1 MQRKLFFLYGVFA
14 HLLFFAV
21 FAYMAAFVGGF
32 LVPKTIDTRTPDST
46 MQAILID
53 LVLLGLFAVPHSV
66 MARPAFKRIWT
77 RIIPTS
83 IERTT
88 YVLIANLA
96 MILLLWQWRSVDII
110 VWDLHQPVL
119 RAAVW
124 VVFGA
129 GWLMV
134 PLASLM
140 INHFDL
146 FGTRQVYL
154 HLQGK
159 EYESL
164 PFRTPNLY
172 RQMRHPLY
180 VGWMIAFWAAPTMTV
195 GHMLFAAVLTVYM
208 VIATFV
214 EERDLVN
221 HFGQQYQQYQ
231 RSVGRFIPRLAV
243 PKANPTASANTPMT
257 RRAENEPNHA

>member
-14 HLLFFAV
+14 HLLFFGV

-32 LVPKTIDTRTPDST
+32 LVPKTIDTKTPDST
-46 MQAILID
+46 LQAILID
-53 LVLLGLFAVPHSV
+53 VFLLLLFAVPHSV
-66 MARPAFKRIWT
+66 MARPAFKKVWT
-77 RIIPTS
+77 RIVPTA

-88 YVLIANLA
+88 YVFIANLV
-96 MILLLWQWRSVDII
+96 MILLLWQWRSVDIV
-110 VWDLHQPVL
+110 VWDLRHPLL

-124 VVFGA
+124 ILFGA

-154 HLQGK
+154 NLKGK
-159 EYESL
+159 TSEAL
-164 PFRTPNLY
+164 PFRTPHLY
-172 RQMRHPLY
+172 KQMRHPLY
-180 VGWMIAFWAAPTMTV
+180 VGWIIAFWSAPTMTV
-195 GHMLFAAVLTVYM
+195 GHLLFAFVFTAYI

-231 RSVGRFIPRLAV
+231 RRVPRFIPRITAPKIKPDVAV
-243 PKANPTASANTPMT
+243 GTTPLT
-257 RRAENEPNHA
+257 PSH